1 MALGMCSIRGRSAYQ
16 SVVWVQCDSEHRI
29 AAWMI
34 LIICTEKQHL
44 NFPVQFCLYSYFL
57 NTTWLS
63 WRSLVIAEHSGSML
77 GTQAHYA
84 KSSCG
89 LLSSSL
95 SHLPLGGSTLAVLT
109 QGLGHMTLLQSL
121 R

>member
-1 MALGMCSIRGRSAYQ
+1 MT
-16 SVVWVQCDSEHRI
+16 
-29 AAWMI
+29 
-34 LIICTEKQHL
+34 LIICTENQHL
-44 NFPVQFCLYSYFL
+44 NFAVQVCLYSYFL
-57 NTTWLS
+57 NTWLS
-63 WRSLVIAEHSGSML
+63 WRSLVIAEHSGSTL

-84 KSSCG
+84 KSSGG